1 MVEFACG
8 GVMSKR
14 IVAVRQWSVLKTAL
28 TVLVAGVV
36 SVSSG
41 QMAHG
46 EENQEQES
54 HQTDDPTFTR
64 DVLPILQR
72 ACQQCHR
79 PGSVA
84 PMSLLTYQEV
94 RPWARAIREKTAL
107 REMPPWFVE
116 RNVGVQSFKEDASL
130 SDREIATIG
139 DWVDAGAPQGNQAD
153 APAPLEFAAL
163 NEWRIGTPEWIVELP
178 EEQTIGALDADRW
191 LDVWADS
198 GFTEDRYIKAV
209 ETKPSADAHPVVHH
223 VATSMRWED
232 EDGEEGG
239 GFLNEY
245 AMGKN
250 GDIFPDGT
258 GRLIKA
264 GTQIRFNMH
273 YSSVGEEIKD
283 RTRVGFQLYPAGY
296 EPDRVLL
303 SRHVGDSFDTL
314 DIPAGADNVRSD
326 GYYVLPEPTQVTAF
340 QPHMHIRG
348 KRMCVEAIH
357 PSGFIETLSCTGH
370 NFGWHIVYNY
380 DDTEAPLLP
389 AGTIL
394 HTIGWHDNTAA
405 NRGNP
410 DPKNWVGFG
419 NRSIDDMSFAWM
431 SFYHMPQDAYDA
443 KISERTQLTNNQN

>member
-1 MVEFACG
+1 MNIKGCAAWVLVSLVVG
-8 GVMSKR
+8 GLVTATGQASAGQ
-14 IVAVRQWSVLKTAL
+14 VAVDT
-28 TVLVAGVV
+28 
-36 SVSSG
+36 
-41 QMAHG
+41 
-46 EENQEQES
+46 
-54 HQTDDPTFTR
+54 TFTR
-64 DVLPILQR
+64 DVLPIMQR

-84 PMSLLTYQEV
+84 PMSLLTYEDV
-94 RPWARAIREKTAL
+94 RPWARAIRDKTAQ

-116 RNVGVQSFKEDASL
+116 RNVGVRSFKEDVSL
-130 SDREIATIG
+130 SDAEIATIG
-139 DWVDAGAPQGNQAD
+139 RWVDAGAPRGNPAD
-153 APAPLEFAAL
+153 APPPVQLASLD
-163 NEWRIGTPEWIVELP
+163 EWRIGTPEWIVELP
-178 EEQTIGALDADRW
+178 EEQTIGALDADHW
-191 LDVWADS
+191 FDAWADS
-198 GFTEDRYIKAV
+198 RFTEDRYIKAV
-209 ETKPSADAHPVVHH
+209 ETKPSPGAYRAVHH
-223 VATSMRWED
+223 VATSMRWEN

-273 YSSVGEEIKD
+273 YSSVGEEITD

-296 EPDRVLL
+296 VPERVLI

-314 DIPAGADNVRSD
+314 DIPAGAANVRSD
-326 GYYVLPEPTQVTAF
+326 GYYVLPEPTQVTGF

-348 KRMCVEAIH
+348 KRMCVEAIQ
-357 PSGFIETLSCTGH
+357 PNGAIETLSCTGH

-380 DDTEAPLLP
+380 ADDAAPLYP

-394 HTIGWHDNTAA
+394 HVIGWHDNTAT
-405 NRGNP
+405 NRYNP

-431 SFYHMPQDAYDA
+431 SFFHMPQDVFEQKLADR
-443 KISERTQLTNNQN
+443 KRVTND

>member
-1 MVEFACG
+1 MHDIFCCACARRFFRPG
-8 GVMSKR
+8 LVFVVVGALLLAAPSPALAQA
-14 IVAVRQWSVLKTAL
+14 AV
-28 TVLVAGVV
+28 
-36 SVSSG
+36 
-41 QMAHG
+41 G
-46 EENQEQES
+46 E
-54 HQTDDPTFTR
+54 PTFTR

-84 PMSLLTYQEV
+84 PMALLTYEQV
-94 RPWARAIREKTAL
+94 RPWARAIRDKTAQ
-107 REMPPWFVE
+107 REMPPWFIE
-116 RNVGVQSFKEDASL
+116 RNVGVRAFKEDPSL
-130 SDREIATIG
+130 SDDEIATIG
-139 DWVDAGAPQGNQAD
+139 AWVAAGSPRGNPAD
-153 APAPLEFAAL
+153 APPPIELASLD
-163 NEWRIGTPEWIVELP
+163 EWRIGTPEWIVELP

-191 LDVWADS
+191 LNLWADS
-198 GFTEDRYIKAV
+198 RLTEDRYIKAV
-209 ETKPSADAHPVVHH
+209 ETKPSPGAYPVVHH
-223 VATSMRWED
+223 VATSMLWEE

-250 GDIFPDGT
+250 GDIFPEGT
-258 GRLIKA
+258 GRLIRA

-283 RTRVGFQLYPAGY
+283 RTRVGFQFYPRGHV
-296 EPDRVLL
+296 PDLVLI

-314 DIPAGADNVRSD
+314 DIRAGEDNARSD

-348 KRMCVEAIH
+348 DRMCVEAIH
-357 PSGFIETLSCTGH
+357 PSGRIETLSCTKH

-380 DDTEAPLLP
+380 ADHEAPLLP

-394 HTIGWHDNTAA
+394 HVIGWHNNTAS
-405 NRGNP
+405 NRYNP

-431 SFYHMPQDAYDA
+431 SFFHMPEDEY
-443 KISERTQLTNNQN
+443 ERKLEERARRSSND

>member
-1 MVEFACG
+1 MIAMQG
-8 GVMSKR
+8 
-14 IVAVRQWSVLKTAL
+14 RQVGRHGPLAWVLP
-28 TVLVAGVV
+28 LVAAGVLIPGLA
-36 SVSSG
+36 SAGG
-41 QMAHG
+41 QD
-46 EENQEQES
+46 
-54 HQTDDPTFTR
+54 TVDDVTFTK
-64 DVLPILQR
+64 DVLPIMQR

-79 PGSVA
+79 PGAVA
-84 PMSLLTYQEV
+84 PMSLLTYDEV
-94 RPWARAIREKTAL
+94 RPWARAIRDKTAQ

-116 RNVGVQSFKEDASL
+116 RNVGVRRFKEDASL
-130 SDREIATIG
+130 TDEEIALIG
-139 DWVDAGAPQGNQAD
+139 SWVAAGAPRGNPAD
-153 APAPLEFAAL
+153 APAPVQLASL
-163 NEWRIGTPEWIVELP
+163 DEWRIGTPEWIVELP
-178 EEQTIGALDADRW
+178 EEQTIAAVDADHW

-198 GFTEDRYIKAV
+198 RLTEDRYIKAV
-209 ETKPSADAHPVVHH
+209 ETKPSPDAYRVVHH

-273 YSSVGEEIKD
+273 YSSAGEEIKD
-283 RTRVGFQLYPAGY
+283 RTRVGFQLYPKGY
-296 EPDRVLL
+296 VPDRVLI

-326 GYYVLPEPTQVTAF
+326 GYYVLPEPTQVTGF

-348 KRMCVEAIH
+348 KRMCVEAIQ
-357 PSGFIETLSCTGH
+357 PSGTIETLSCTGH

-380 DDTEAPLLP
+380 DDGVAPLLP

-394 HTIGWHDNTAA
+394 HVIGWHDNTAA
-405 NRGNP
+405 NRYNP

-431 SFYHMPQDAYDA
+431 SFFHMPEDVYEQKLAERQRRS
-443 KISERTQLTNNQN
+443 SE

>member
-1 MVEFACG
+1 MKARQE
-8 GVMSKR
+8 R
-14 IVAVRQWSVLKTAL
+14 PDRRVAARVLVSL
-28 TVLVAGVV
+28 VVGTVLMAPPATSAGTQ
-36 SVSSG
+36 S
-41 QMAHG
+41 AG
-46 EENQEQES
+46 EV
-54 HQTDDPTFTR
+54 TFTR

-84 PMSLLTYQEV
+84 PMSLLTYEEV
-94 RPWARAIREKTAL
+94 RPWARAIRDKTAQ
-107 REMPPWFVE
+107 REMPPWYIE
-116 RNVGVQSFKEDASL
+116 RNVGVRAFKEDASL
-130 SDREIATIG
+130 TDDEIATIG
-139 DWVDAGAPQGNQAD
+139 AWVDAGASRGNPAD
-153 APAPLEFAAL
+153 APPPLELASL
-163 NEWRIGTPEWIVELP
+163 DEWRIGTPEWIVELP
-178 EEQTIGALDADRW
+178 ETQTIGAVDADHW
-191 LDVWADS
+191 FDVWADS
-198 GFTEDRYIKAV
+198 RLTEDRYIKAV
-209 ETKPSADAHPVVHH
+209 ETKPSPDAYRVVHH
-223 VATSMRWED
+223 VTTSMRWEE

-273 YSSVGEEIKD
+273 YSSVGEEIRD
-283 RTRVGFQLYPAGY
+283 RTRVGFKLYPKGVV
-296 EPDRVLL
+296 PDRVLI

-314 DIPAGADNVRSD
+314 DIKAGADNVRSD
-326 GYYVLPEPTQVTAF
+326 GYYVLPEPTQVTGF

-348 KRMCVEAIH
+348 ERMCVEAIQ
-357 PSGFIETLSCTGH
+357 PNGTIETLSCSGH

-380 DDTEAPLLP
+380 ADDAAPLLP

-394 HTIGWHDNTAA
+394 HVIGWHNNTAS
-405 NRGNP
+405 NRYNP

-431 SFYHMPQDAYDA
+431 SFFHLPDDVFEQ
-443 KISERTQLTNNQN
+443 KLTERKRLRSN

>member
-1 MVEFACG
+1 MKVRKE
-8 GVMSKR
+8 R
-14 IVAVRQWSVLKTAL
+14 PDRRVAAR
-28 TVLVAGVV
+28 VLVSLVVGTMLMAPPAASAGTQ
-36 SVSSG
+36 S
-41 QMAHG
+41 AG
-46 EENQEQES
+46 EV
-54 HQTDDPTFTR
+54 TFTR

-84 PMSLLTYQEV
+84 PMSLLTYEEV
-94 RPWARAIREKTAL
+94 RPWARAIRDKTAQ
-107 REMPPWFVE
+107 REMPPWYIE
-116 RNVGVQSFKEDASL
+116 RNVGVRAFKEDASL
-130 SDREIATIG
+130 TDDEIATIG
-139 DWVDAGAPQGNQAD
+139 AWVDAGASRGNPAD
-153 APAPLEFAAL
+153 APPPLELASL
-163 NEWRIGTPEWIVELP
+163 DEWRIGTPEWIVELP
-178 EEQTIGALDADRW
+178 ETQTIGAVDADHW

-198 GFTEDRYIKAV
+198 RLTEDRYIKAV
-209 ETKPSADAHPVVHH
+209 ETKPSPDAYRVVHH
-223 VATSMRWED
+223 VATSMRWEE

-273 YSSVGEEIKD
+273 YSSVGEEIRD
-283 RTRVGFQLYPAGY
+283 RTRVGFKLYPKGVV
-296 EPDRVLL
+296 PDRVLI

-314 DIPAGADNVRSD
+314 DIKAGADNVRSD
-326 GYYVLPEPTQVTAF
+326 GYYVLPEPTQVTGF

-348 KRMCVEAIH
+348 ERMCVEAIQ
-357 PSGFIETLSCTGH
+357 PNGTIETLSCSGH

-380 DDTEAPLLP
+380 ADDAAPLLP

-394 HTIGWHDNTAA
+394 HVIGWHNNTAS
-405 NRGNP
+405 NRYNP

-431 SFYHMPQDAYDA
+431 SFFHLPDDVFEQ
-443 KISERTQLTNNQN
+443 KLTERKRLRSN

>member
-1 MVEFACG
+1 MKARQE
-8 GVMSKR
+8 R
-14 IVAVRQWSVLKTAL
+14 PDRRVAAR
-28 TVLVAGVV
+28 VLVSLVVGTMLMAPPAASAGTQ
-36 SVSSG
+36 S
-41 QMAHG
+41 AG
-46 EENQEQES
+46 EV
-54 HQTDDPTFTR
+54 TFTR

-84 PMSLLTYQEV
+84 PMSLLTYEEV
-94 RPWARAIREKTAL
+94 RPWARAIRDKTAQ
-107 REMPPWFVE
+107 REMPPWYIE
-116 RNVGVQSFKEDASL
+116 RNVGVRAFKEDASL
-130 SDREIATIG
+130 TDDEIATIG
-139 DWVDAGAPQGNQAD
+139 AWVDAGASRGNPAD
-153 APAPLEFAAL
+153 APPPLELASL
-163 NEWRIGTPEWIVELP
+163 DEWRIGTPEWIVELP
-178 EEQTIGALDADRW
+178 ETQTIGAVDADHW

-198 GFTEDRYIKAV
+198 RLTEDRYIKAV
-209 ETKPSADAHPVVHH
+209 ETKPSPDAYRVVHH
-223 VATSMRWED
+223 VATSMRLEE

-273 YSSVGEEIKD
+273 YSSVGEEIRD
-283 RTRVGFQLYPAGY
+283 RTRVGFKLYPKGVV
-296 EPDRVLL
+296 PDRVLI

-314 DIPAGADNVRSD
+314 DIKAGADNVRSD
-326 GYYVLPEPTQVTAF
+326 GYYVLPEPTQVTGF

-348 KRMCVEAIH
+348 ERMCVEAIQ
-357 PSGFIETLSCTGH
+357 PNGTIETLSCSGH

-380 DDTEAPLLP
+380 ADDAAPLLP

-394 HTIGWHDNTAA
+394 HVIGWHNNTTS
-405 NRGNP
+405 NRYNP

-431 SFYHMPQDAYDA
+431 SFFHLPDDVFEQ
-443 KISERTQLTNNQN
+443 KLTERNRLRSN

>member
-1 MVEFACG
+1 MIARHSALG
-8 GVMSKR
+8 R
-14 IVAVRQWSVLKTAL
+14 HVAFVGSAL
-28 TVLVAGVV
+28 LIAGTGLVSTPTPAGA
-36 SVSSG
+36 
-41 QMAHG
+41 Q
-46 EENQEQES
+46 EES
-54 HQTDDPTFTR
+54 PTTFTK

-72 ACQQCHR
+72 SCQRCHR

-84 PMSLLTYQEV
+84 PMSLLTYEEV
-94 RPWARAIREKTAL
+94 RPWARAIRDRTAQ
-107 REMPPWFVE
+107 REMPPWYIE
-116 RNVGVQSFKEDASL
+116 PNVGVRSFKEDPSL
-130 SDREIATIG
+130 SDEEITTIG
-139 DWVDAGAPQGNQAD
+139 LWVDGGAERGNSAD
-153 APAPLEFAAL
+153 APPPIELASLD
-163 NEWRIGTPEWIVELP
+163 EWRIGTPEWIVELP
-178 EEQTIGALDADRW
+178 EEQTIGAVDADHW
-191 LDVWADS
+191 LDIWADS
-198 GFTEDRYIKAV
+198 RLTEDRYIKAV
-209 ETKPSADAHPVVHH
+209 ETKPSPGAYRVVHH
-223 VATSMRWED
+223 VATSMRWEE

-264 GTQIRFNMH
+264 GAQIRFNMH
-273 YSSVGEEIKD
+273 YSSVGEEIRD
-283 RTRVGFQLYPAGY
+283 RTRVGFQLYPSGY
-296 EPDRVLL
+296 VPERVLI

-357 PSGFIETLSCTGH
+357 PTGQIDTLSCTGH

-380 DDTEAPLLP
+380 ADAQAPLLP

-394 HTIGWHDNTAA
+394 HVTGWHDNTAT
-405 NRGNP
+405 NRYNP

-431 SFYHMPQDAYDA
+431 SFFHMPEEAYQQKLQARA
-443 KISERTQLTNNQN
+443 KRSSND

>member
-1 MVEFACG
+1 M
-8 GVMSKR
+8 
-14 IVAVRQWSVLKTAL
+14 IVRHKALGRSTSSVGCALLIAGTGLLATA
-28 TVLVAGVV
+28 TPASAQGD
-36 SVSSG
+36 G
-41 QMAHG
+41 PA
-46 EENQEQES
+46 
-54 HQTDDPTFTR
+54 TFTK

-72 ACQQCHR
+72 SCQRCHR

-84 PMSLLTYQEV
+84 PMSLLTYEDV
-94 RPWARAIREKTAL
+94 RPWARAIRDRTAQ
-107 REMPPWFVE
+107 REMPPWYVE
-116 RNVGVQSFKEDASL
+116 PNVGVRSFKEDPSL
-130 SDREIATIG
+130 SDEEITTIG
-139 DWVDAGAPQGNQAD
+139 RWVDGGAERGNPAD
-153 APAPLEFAAL
+153 APPPIELASLD
-163 NEWRIGTPEWIVELP
+163 EWRIGTPEWIVELP
-178 EEQTIGALDADRW
+178 EEQTIGAVDADHW
-191 LDVWADS
+191 LDIWADS
-198 GFTEDRYIKAV
+198 RLTEDRYIKAV
-209 ETKPSADAHPVVHH
+209 ETKPSPGAYRVVHH
-223 VATSMRWED
+223 VATSMRWEE

-264 GTQIRFNMH
+264 GAQIRFNMH
-273 YSSVGEEIKD
+273 YSSVGEEIRD
-283 RTRVGFQLYPAGY
+283 RTRVGFQLYPSGY
-296 EPDRVLL
+296 VPERVLI

-348 KRMCVEAIH
+348 KRMCVEAIQ
-357 PSGFIETLSCTGH
+357 PTGQIDTLSCTGH

-380 DDTEAPLLP
+380 ADEQAPLLP

-394 HTIGWHDNTAA
+394 HVTGWHDNTAT
-405 NRGNP
+405 NRYNP

-431 SFYHMPQDAYDA
+431 SFFHMPEEAYQQKLAARA
-443 KISERTQLTNNQN
+443 KRSSND

>member
-1 MVEFACG
+1 MNGKSFAAWVLVLPVVG
-8 GVMSKR
+8 GVLTAPGRAS
-14 IVAVRQWSVLKTAL
+14 ASSQDSV
-28 TVLVAGVV
+28 VEV
-36 SVSSG
+36 
-41 QMAHG
+41 
-46 EENQEQES
+46 
-54 HQTDDPTFTR
+54 TFTKH
-64 DVLPILQR
+64 VLPIMQR

-84 PMSLLTYQEV
+84 PMSLLTYEEV
-94 RPWARAIREKTAL
+94 RPWARAIKDRTAQ
-107 REMPPWFVE
+107 REMPPWYIE
-116 RNVGVQSFKEDASL
+116 RNVGVRTFKEDASL
-130 SDREIATIG
+130 TDEEIATIG
-139 DWVDAGAPQGNQAD
+139 RWVDAGSPRGNPAD
-153 APAPLEFAAL
+153 APPPVQLAAL
-163 NEWRIGTPEWIVELP
+163 DEWRIGTPEWIVEIP
-178 EEQTIGALDADRW
+178 EEQTIGAVDADHW
-191 LDVWADS
+191 LNVWADS
-198 GFTEDRYIKAV
+198 RLTEDRYIKAV
-209 ETKPSADAHPVVHH
+209 ETKPSAGAYRVVHH
-223 VATSMRWED
+223 VATSMRWEE

-273 YSSVGEEIKD
+273 YSSVGEEITD
-283 RTRVGFQLYPAGY
+283 RTRVGLKFYPEGY
-296 EPDRVLL
+296 VPDRVLI

-314 DIPAGADNVRSD
+314 DIRAGADNVRSD

-357 PSGFIETLSCTGH
+357 PGGTIETLSCTGH

-380 DDTEAPLLP
+380 ADGQAPLLP

-394 HTIGWHDNTAA
+394 HVIGWHDNTAA
-405 NRGNP
+405 NRYNP

-431 SFYHMPQDAYDA
+431 SFFHMPESVFEQKLA
-443 KISERTQLTNNQN
+443 ERKRLTND

>member
-1 MVEFACG
+1 MHDIFCCAYARRFFRPGLVFVVVGALLLAAP
-8 GVMSKR
+8 SPALAQA
-14 IVAVRQWSVLKTAL
+14 AV
-28 TVLVAGVV
+28 
-36 SVSSG
+36 
-41 QMAHG
+41 G
-46 EENQEQES
+46 E
-54 HQTDDPTFTR
+54 PTFTR

-84 PMSLLTYQEV
+84 PMALLTYEQV
-94 RPWARAIREKTAL
+94 RPWARAIRDKTAQ
-107 REMPPWFVE
+107 REMPPWFIE
-116 RNVGVQSFKEDASL
+116 RNVGVRAFKEDPSL
-130 SDREIATIG
+130 SDDEIATIG
-139 DWVDAGAPQGNQAD
+139 AWVAAGSPRGNLAD
-153 APAPLEFAAL
+153 APPPIELASLD
-163 NEWRIGTPEWIVELP
+163 EWRIGTPEWIVELP

-191 LDVWADS
+191 LNLWADS
-198 GFTEDRYIKAV
+198 RLTEDRYIKAV
-209 ETKPSADAHPVVHH
+209 ETKPSPGAYPVVHH
-223 VATSMRWED
+223 VATSMLWEE

-250 GDIFPDGT
+250 GDIFPEGT
-258 GRLIKA
+258 GRLIRA

-283 RTRVGFQLYPAGY
+283 RTRVGFQFYPRGHV
-296 EPDRVLL
+296 PDLVLI

-314 DIPAGADNVRSD
+314 DIRAGEDNARSD

-348 KRMCVEAIH
+348 DRMCVEAIH
-357 PSGFIETLSCTGH
+357 PSGRIETLSCTKH

-380 DDTEAPLLP
+380 ADHEAPLLP

-394 HTIGWHDNTAA
+394 HVIGWHNNTAS
-405 NRGNP
+405 NRYNP

-431 SFYHMPQDAYDA
+431 SFFHMPEDEY
-443 KISERTQLTNNQN
+443 ERKLEERARRSSND

>member
-1 MVEFACG
+1 MSNIENRHPGKFSFHMLMMVLAGFTVFGPEMAAARQSAVSEVTFA
-8 GVMSKR
+8 K
-14 IVAVRQWSVLKTAL
+14 
-28 TVLVAGVV
+28 
-36 SVSSG
+36 
-41 QMAHG
+41 
-46 EENQEQES
+46 
-54 HQTDDPTFTR
+54 
-64 DVLPILQR
+64 DVLPIMQR

-79 PGSVA
+79 AGSVA
-84 PMSLLTYQEV
+84 PMSLLTYEEV
-94 RPWARAIREKTAL
+94 RPWARAIRDKTAQ
-107 REMPPWFVE
+107 REMPPWFIE
-116 RNVGVQSFKEDASL
+116 RNVGVRRFKEDASL
-130 SDREIATIG
+130 SDEEIATIG
-139 DWVDAGAPQGNQAD
+139 QWVDAGAPRGNPGD
-153 APAPLEFAAL
+153 APAPIELAAL
-163 NEWRIGTPEWIVELP
+163 DDWRIGSPEWIVELP
-178 EEQTIGALDADRW
+178 EEQLIGAVDADRW
-191 LDVWADS
+191 LDIWADS
-198 GFTEDRYIKAV
+198 GFAEDRYIKAV
-209 ETKPSADAHPVVHH
+209 ETKPSPGGHRVVHH

-232 EDGEEGG
+232 ENGEEGG

-273 YSSVGEEIKD
+273 YSSVGEEIVD
-283 RTRVGFQLYPAGY
+283 RTRVGFQLYPKGY
-296 EPDRVLL
+296 IPDRVLI

-326 GYYVLPEPTQVTAF
+326 GYYVLPEPTQVTGF

-357 PSGFIETLSCTGH
+357 PNGTIETLSCTGH

-380 DDTEAPLLP
+380 ADEVAPLLP

-394 HTIGWHDNTAA
+394 HVIGWHDNTAS
-405 NRGNP
+405 NRYNP

-431 SFYHMPQDAYDA
+431 SFFHMPEEIYEE
-443 KISERTQLTNNQN
+443 KLVRRKRMSSE

>member
-1 MVEFACG
+1 MHDIFCCAYARRFFRPGLVFVVVGALLLAAP
-8 GVMSKR
+8 SPALAQA
-14 IVAVRQWSVLKTAL
+14 AV
-28 TVLVAGVV
+28 
-36 SVSSG
+36 
-41 QMAHG
+41 G
-46 EENQEQES
+46 E
-54 HQTDDPTFTR
+54 PTFTR

-84 PMSLLTYQEV
+84 PMALLTYEQV
-94 RPWARAIREKTAL
+94 RPWARAIRDKTAQ
-107 REMPPWFVE
+107 REMPPWFIE
-116 RNVGVQSFKEDASL
+116 RNVGVRAFKEDPSL
-130 SDREIATIG
+130 SDDEIATIG
-139 DWVDAGAPQGNQAD
+139 AWVAAGSPRGNPAD
-153 APAPLEFAAL
+153 APPPIELASLD
-163 NEWRIGTPEWIVELP
+163 EWRIGTPEWIVELP

-191 LDVWADS
+191 LNLWADS
-198 GFTEDRYIKAV
+198 RLTEDRYIKAV
-209 ETKPSADAHPVVHH
+209 ETKPSPGAYPVVHH
-223 VATSMRWED
+223 VATSMLWEE

-250 GDIFPDGT
+250 GDIFPEGT
-258 GRLIKA
+258 GRLIRA

-283 RTRVGFQLYPAGY
+283 RTRVGFQFYPRGHV
-296 EPDRVLL
+296 PDLVLI

-314 DIPAGADNVRSD
+314 DIRAGEDNARSD

-348 KRMCVEAIH
+348 DRMCVEAIH
-357 PSGFIETLSCTGH
+357 PSGRIETLSCTKH

-380 DDTEAPLLP
+380 ADHEAPLLP

-394 HTIGWHDNTAA
+394 HVIGWHNNTAS
-405 NRGNP
+405 NRYNP

-431 SFYHMPQDAYDA
+431 SFFHMPEDEY
-443 KISERTQLTNNQN
+443 ERKLEERARRSSND